1 MRLRLQLA
9 FRACSGLAAAFA
21 IGTAVLAAQPP
32 ELEDLLDKAADSVA
46 GYKRDFASVVA
57 DETYRQ
63 EAHIGAQSPQSLATV
78 LERAGTYVLELQRQ
92 LAGIVAEEDY
102 VQDVK
107 VASGFPSTTRSGLPA
122 VRHRVLKSDL
132 LLVRP
137 VGADRWMQFRDVFEV
152 DGRPIR
158 DRNERLMRL
167 FVTPSSATANQA
179 EQIANESSRYN
190 IGNLQRTVNLP
201 VLALAILEP
210 RGQRRFVFKRIEKGG
225 QVPVRSAAAAAK
237 TVWVIGYREVESQ
250 TMIRTTNFRDMPARG
265 RFWIEPESGEVL
277 ATELIAEDFSLRGE
291 ITVGYERE
299 PTLNVMVPI
308 HMKERYDLRRGPS
321 PVTGEASYRSFRQ
334 FQVKVDERIAP
345 IVKE

>member
-1 MRLRLQLA
+1 MTRIRTMVVTGA
-9 FRACSGLAAAFA
+9 VAATLIVHA
-21 IGTAVLAAQPP
+21 AAQPRP
-32 ELEDLLDKAADSVA
+32 ALE
-46 GYKRDFASVVA
+46 
-57 DETYRQ
+57 
-63 EAHIGAQSPQSLATV
+63 IV
-78 LERAGTYVLELQRQ
+78 LERAGAYVLELQRQ

-102 VQDVK
+102 IQDVK
-107 VASGFPSTTRSGLPA
+107 VANGFPSTTRLGLAA
-122 VRHRVLKSDL
+122 VRHRQLKSDL

-152 DGRPIR
+152 DGRPVR
-158 DRNERLMRL
+158 DRNERLMKL

-179 EQIANESSRYN
+179 DQIAIESSRYN

-210 RGQRRFVFKRIEKGG
+210 RGQPRFVFKRIEKGG
-225 QVPVRSAAAAAK
+225 QAQVRSAAATAK
-237 TVWVIGYREVESQ
+237 TVWVIGYREVERQ

-265 RFWIEPESGEVL
+265 RFWIEPDSGQVL
-277 ATELIAEDFSLRGE
+277 ASELIAQDLTLTGV

-308 HMKERYDLRRGPS
+308 QMKERYDLRRGPS

-334 FQVKVDERIAP
+334 FQVKVDEKIAP